1 MLSLRM
7 GVTRFLAVGLLVI
20 LPLFESVLA
29 APAPRDDATPRTTI
43 AIKLNTTSSRTR
55 SLPGAE
61 VVEDLI
67 RKAQVGAGL
76 AKRDAHFS
84 VLPLFTSLSPEKLS
98 DMVQR
103 ASKLDPTYEPV
114 DFGAW
119 FQVQFPES
127 KGEERDPEIAQLLSS
142 LAGYQEVASC
152 QRLAGSKTPAVQPS
166 NDPLFSSQGYLTA
179 AGAGINA
186 EYAWGFPGGDGAGTT
201 IIDVER
207 GWQLTHEDL
216 VRACL

>member
-1 MLSLRM
+1 MVGVARSLT
-7 GVTRFLAVGLLVI
+7 VALICTS
-20 LPLFESVLA
+20 PLFDAALA
-29 APAPRDDATPRTTI
+29 APAPRDDIAPRSAI
-43 AIKLNTTSSRTR
+43 AIKLNTTASRTR
-55 SLPGAE
+55 SLPAAE

-67 RKAQVGAGL
+67 RKAQSGTGL
-76 AKRDAHFS
+76 ARRDS
-84 VLPLFTSLSPEKLS
+84 RYNVLPLFTSLSPDKLS

-103 ASKLDPTYEPV
+103 ATKLDPTYEPV

-127 KGEERDPEIAQLLSS
+127 ARDERDPGIAQLLNN

-152 QRLAGSKTPAVQPS
+152 QRLAGAKPPAVQPS
-166 NDPLFSSQGYLTA
+166 DDPLFSSQGYLTA
-179 AGAGINA
+179 AGVGINA

-216 VRACL
+216 V